1 MVYVLLINMT
11 SFSGA
16 SCVLFSF
23 VTVIFIAP
31 SPPSLGFLHNDFSN
45 LELQIQQGF
54 VIFELCKNYLDN
66 IAEMYANLCYLCRL
80 VVIIM
85 CELCKFM

>member
-1 MVYVLLINMT
+1 MAYVSLINMT

-23 VTVIFIAP
+23 VMVIFIAP
-31 SPPSLGFLHNDFSN
+31 SIPSPGFLHNDFSN

-54 VIFELCKNYLDN
+54 FIFKLCKNHH
-66 IAEMYANLCYLCRL
+66 A
-80 VVIIM
+80 
-85 CELCKFM
+85 KF